1 MNDLINISAEE
12 WDLIENW
19 LDQND
24 VPGKTQMLSDKLTQ
38 IPNISKKIEHIEK
51 VREEIEDSIRQ
62 TKIREFHNSIA
73 AGEKDSGIKTIA
85 NKRIRSNTVWLA
97 TAAIV
102 VVLFGIF
109 WMIGNKSHSEKIF
122 AKNFKPDI
130 GLPLKMNNANSSGFY
145 EGMLEYKQEN
155 YKEAIAKWQDLL
167 KANPENDTLNYFLGV
182 AYLALGDD
190 SKSIEYLENQERFR
204 QGIFK
209 EDAAYY
215 AALARIKEGKLKE
228 AKMLL
233 ESIPSVRNTK
243 LLNELNE
250 R

>member
-1 MNDLINISAEE
+1 MNAPINITPEE
-12 WDLIENW
+12 WNLIETW
-19 LDQND
+19 LDQKD
-24 VPGKTQMLSDKLTQ
+24 SQDKAPLLDEQ
-38 IPNISKKIEHIEK
+38 LAHIPTISQKIEHIKK

-62 TKIREFHNSIA
+62 SKIREFHNSISTD
-73 AGEKDSGIKTIA
+73 EKDSGIRTIA
-85 NKRIRSNTVWLA
+85 NKRIRSNTVWY
-97 TAAIV
+97 AAAAV
-102 VVLFGIF
+102 VVLLFGFF
-109 WMIGNKSHSEKIF
+109 WMMGNKSHSEKIF

-130 GLPLKMNNANSSGFY
+130 GLPLKMNTANATGFY
-145 EGMLEYKQEN
+145 EGMLEYKQQN

-182 AYLALGDD
+182 ANLALGDA
-190 SKSIEYLENQERFR
+190 SKSIEYLENQERFL

-215 AALARIKEGKLKE
+215 AALARIKKGKLKE
-228 AKMLL
+228 AKVLL
-233 ESIPSVRNTK
+233 ESIPSIRNTK